1 MPSQKVA
8 PPEAVADVQAGA
20 AVVKEA
26 EHSTEGVLSNEA
38 VEAFASLMPALQEVI
53 KELREMSDEK
63 LREVGKKLGEERIT
77 LLKYTLVML
86 GDEEEEIK
94 GMGVPRLLRRLVFK
108 YDELTDE
115 DKARIVAKQLELESN
130 KKALSQQPAGQA

>member
-1 MPSQKVA
+1 M
-8 PPEAVADVQAGA
+8 D
-20 AVVKEA
+20 
-26 EHSTEGVLSNEA
+26 A